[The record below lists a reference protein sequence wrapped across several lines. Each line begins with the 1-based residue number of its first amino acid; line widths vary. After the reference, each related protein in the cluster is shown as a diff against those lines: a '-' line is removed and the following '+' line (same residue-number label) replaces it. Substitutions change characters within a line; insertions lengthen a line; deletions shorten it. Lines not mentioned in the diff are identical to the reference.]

1 MPDVQTATP
10 GSALQDHPPF
20 AGYSDEPRPLA
31 AHGLLIATFAT
42 LLGAGIAA
50 GRRRRDGLPERIG
63 AGDVVMAGIATHKL
77 SRLVTKDKVTGVLR
91 APFTRYEGSAGPAEI
106 EESPRGRG
114 LRYAIGEL
122 LVCPYCFDQWLA
134 GAFTCG
140 LLAAPRP
147 TRVMAAMLNM
157 VALSD
162 FLQIAYKKGASDAVG

>member
-1 MPDVQTATP
+1 
-10 GSALQDHPPF
+10 
-20 AGYSDEPRPLA
+20 
-31 AHGLLIATFAT
+31 
-42 LLGAGIAA
+42 
-50 GRRRRDGLPERIG
+50 
-63 AGDVVMAGIATHKL
+63 MAGVATHKL

-106 EESPRGRG
+106 EESPRGLG